1 MQNYVCLRCLLR
13 RSSTTRKS
21 TSVNPSVFGGRR
33 SLSSQADVQL
43 DNSQLSKIGR
53 LHSLRQ
59 KLQSGLRDVP
69 EAQSDY
75 GVPFEKLVAAIKSSV
90 PETEHSLVQTLEQ
103 VYADKTHTE
112 VNDDLEKISK
122 HRRPSAKTVHDD
134 ATLEILDKLGIISR
148 PKANSTNSEKKI
160 RAKAE
165 SKASDVAGAKSSRKR
180 RARATV
186 TSPVATLANTKL
198 KKEKAPKVAVRRVD
212 AKKGKSPAVKS
223 KSSVHGHSA
232 LIVAKPAPA
241 DTSSID
247 ASLIAQRALETEDTL
262 DVPQLSFDL
271 SRALFNPGVYQL
283 QDPRSRVYNFDPY
296 LENIMPV
303 QQFNFDALNAYIT
316 SSEDQH
322 LRNVALKHHKRYIG
336 SSSSMSG
343 AMSHFHFLLSAW
355 RPIDISHL
363 SQKIDGL
370 RTFTIITR
378 APSSI
383 YLRWRDG
390 VYAVDADKEH
400 DTPNILMMQGK
411 SMEKLLTMEKDD
423 FEKYR
428 KPRDGQEVPS
438 IGSEPEAYHYTG
450 LENFLLRSQLDAYDP
465 RLPGSGM
472 FDLKT
477 RAVAGIRM
485 DMSNYEHGMGYQIKD
500 RFGAWESYEREYFDM
515 VRSAFLKYSLQVR
528 MGRMDGIF
536 VAYHNIA
543 RIFGFQYVPLPELDA
558 CLHGQADRVLGDREF
573 RLTIK
578 LMNEI
583 FDQATK
589 IFPQQSLRFLFETR
603 EATKTEPN
611 GYMQVFAET
620 MTEEEIDSIQKAGKN
635 RVADYE
641 RQKANSSSEDQH
653 STAEVP
659 KATRSPSTLE
669 SNAADT
675 AFLDEV
681 LGEGTG
687 RQTSTNGTQERK
699 NKNIAG
705 WTLRIFNE
713 VNGKSVLR
721 PERIS
726 ADDQWVVKY
735 KIERR
740 GDEEAK
746 KLYTASRARRS
757 AALVFD
763 QDSRTNNM
771 FIERIRRLSDEGKIW
786 RAEQDALDAQR
797 ERVVLYSR
805 RPGTP
810 DSEAARNS

>member
-13 RSSTTRKS
+13 RSTTTKRST
-21 TSVNPSVFGGRR
+21 NIDPSALGNRR
-33 SLSSQADVQL
+33 TLSSQTDVQL
-43 DNSQLSKIGR
+43 DSSQLSKIGR
-53 LHSLRQ
+53 LHGLRQ
-59 KLQSGLRDVP
+59 KLESGLRDIP
-69 EAQSDY
+69 EAKSDY
-75 GVPFEKLVAAIKSSV
+75 GVPFEKLIAAIKSSV
-90 PETEHSLVQTLEQ
+90 PETEQPLVQTLEQ
-103 VYADKTHTE
+103 VYGGKTHTE
-112 VNDDLEKISK
+112 VNNDLEKIAK
-122 HRRPSAKTVHDD
+122 HRRPSANTVHDD
-134 ATLEILDKLGIISR
+134 ATIKILDKLGIISQSKTDTSK
-148 PKANSTNSEKKI
+148 PVKSK
-160 RAKAE
+160 AKAE
-165 SKASDVAGAKSSRKR
+165 SKAEDAAAAKSPRKR
-180 RARATV
+180 RARAT
-186 TSPVATLANTKL
+186 LASRKIPSTKTKL
-198 KKEKAPKVAVRRVD
+198 TKEKTPKIAVRRVVD
-212 AKKGKSPAVKS
+212 KKAKPTTAGSKRSVPAPVT
-223 KSSVHGHSA
+223 
-232 LIVAKPAPA
+232 VAKPAPA
-241 DTSSID
+241 DTKSIEASSI
-247 ASLIAQRALETEDTL
+247 AQLALETEHTPE
-262 DVPQLSFDL
+262 VPRLSFDL

-283 QDPRSRVYNFDPY
+283 RDPRSRVYNFDPY

-303 QQFNFDALNAYIT
+303 HQFNFDALNAYIT

-322 LRNVALKHHKRYIG
+322 LRNVALKHKKRYIG

-355 RPIDISHL
+355 RPLDTSHL

-370 RTFTIITR
+370 KSFTIITR

-383 YLRWRDG
+383 YLRWRNG
-390 VYAVDADKEH
+390 VYAIDADKEH

-411 SMEKLLTMEKDD
+411 SMEKLLTMEKDE

-428 KPRDGQEVPS
+428 RPQAGQEAPA
-438 IGSEPEAYHYTG
+438 IGTEPEAYHYTG
-450 LENFLLRSQLDAYDP
+450 MENFLLRSQLDAHDP

-485 DMSNYEHGMGYQIKD
+485 DMRNYEHGMGYQIKD

-558 CLHGQADRVLGDREF
+558 CLHGQTDRALGDREF
-573 RLTIK
+573 RITIK

-589 IFPQQSLRFLFETR
+589 IFPQQSLRFIFETR
-603 EATKTEPN
+603 EATKTEPS
-611 GYMQVFAET
+611 GYMQIFAEA
-620 MTEEEIDSIQKAGKN
+620 MTEDEIGKIQKAGKD

-641 RQKANSSSEDQH
+641 RQKSNSSLEGND
-653 STAEVP
+653 TAAEVP
-659 KATRSPSTLE
+659 KAAQSPSTLE

-681 LGEGTG
+681 LGETTAKKTDVGVP
-687 RQTSTNGTQERK
+687 QETK
-699 NKNIAG
+699 SESVAG
-705 WTLRIFNE
+705 WRLRIFNE
-713 VNGKSVLR
+713 VNGRSVPR
-721 PERIS
+721 PERLT
-726 ADDQWVVKY
+726 ADDRWVVRY
-735 KIERR
+735 KLERR

-746 KLYTASRARRS
+746 KLYTACKARRA

-763 QDSRTNNM
+763 EESKTNNM
-771 FIERIRRLSDEGKIW
+771 FIERIRRLSEEGKIW

-797 ERVVLYSR
+797 EHVVLYSPQ
-805 RPGTP
+805 PGTP
-810 DSEAARNS
+810 DSEAAQNS

>member
-1 MQNYVCLRCLLR
+1 LY
-13 RSSTTRKS
+13 
-21 TSVNPSVFGGRR
+21 
-33 SLSSQADVQL
+33 
-43 DNSQLSKIGR
+43 
-53 LHSLRQ
+53 SLRQ

-69 EAQSDY
+69 EAKSDY
-75 GVPFEKLVAAIKSSV
+75 GVPFEKLVAAIKSSI

-103 VYADKTHTE
+103 VYGNKSHIE
-112 VNDDLEKISK
+112 VNDALEKISK
-122 HRRPSAKTVHDD
+122 HRRPSEKKVHDD
-134 ATLEILDKLGIISR
+134 ATLEILNKLGIISH
-148 PKANSTNSEKKI
+148 PKTNSATTEKTK
-160 RAKAE
+160 AKAE
-165 SKASDVAGAKSSRKR
+165 SKAKNTVESKSSRTR
-180 RARATV
+180 RVRAAV
-186 TSPVATLANTKL
+186 TSPIATVAKTKL
-198 KKEKAPKVAVRRVD
+198 KKEKVPKATVRLVQ
-212 AKKGKSPAVKS
+212 AKK
-223 KSSVHGHSA
+223 
-232 LIVAKPAPA
+232 AKPAVVVSKQSVPGNAVLAIATPA
-241 DTSSID
+241 PTDSNSID
-247 ASLIAQRALETEDTL
+247 ASLIAQQALETEDTL
-262 DVPQLSFDL
+262 EVPRLSFDL

-283 QDPRSRVYNFDPY
+283 RDPRSRVYNFDPY

-322 LRNVALKHHKRYIG
+322 LRNVALKHQKRYIG

-428 KPRDGQEVPS
+428 RPREGQKTPA
-438 IGSEPEAYHYTG
+438 IGVEPEAYHYTG

-485 DMSNYEHGMGYQIKD
+485 DMRNYEHGMGYQIKD

-515 VRSAFLKYSLQVR
+515 IRSAFLKYSLQVR

-573 RLTIK
+573 RLSIK

-589 IFPQQSLRFLFETR
+589 LFPQQSLRFVFETR
-603 EATKTEPN
+603 EGTKTEPN
-611 GYMQVFAET
+611 GCMQIFAET
-620 MTEEEIDSIQKAGKN
+620 MTEDEINKIQKAGKD

-641 RQKANSSSEDQH
+641 KQKADSSSKGPD
-653 STAEVP
+653 SVAEVS
-659 KATRSPSTLE
+659 KAVRSPSTLE

-675 AFLDEV
+675 AFLDEI
-681 LGEGTG
+681 LDE
-687 RQTSTNGTQERK
+687 RDAKQTSTDVAQEK
-699 NKNIAG
+699 KSKSIAG

-713 VNGKSVLR
+713 VNGKSVIR

-726 ADDQWVVKY
+726 ANDQWMVKY

-746 KLYTASRARRS
+746 KLYNASRARRS
-757 AALVFD
+757 SALVFD
-763 QDSRTNNM
+763 EDSRTNNM
-771 FIERIRRLSDEGKIW
+771 FIERIRRLSESGKIW

-797 ERVVLYSR
+797 EPVELYGSR
-805 RPGTP
+805 SGTP
-810 DSEAARNS
+810 ESEVARSDW